1 MANRLFKQFLYSLE
15 RQPVVLNAVVTVTGE
30 GPNTITTDV
39 KGLEV
44 AVSDTGEWTITLED
58 KYQALLN
65 ANITV
70 QAATEADLT
79 TQIKSEDVDGAKT
92 IVFSTLAEATPT
104 ALSTGDK
111 IYITLLLRNSSL

>member
-44 AVSDTGEWTITLED
+44 AVSDPGEWTITLED